1 MKKLTPKQASFKT
14 YCQRIGYTGK
24 PIFNRL
30 QAIKQKCLDC
40 HCWQPK
46 EAQACDLSDC
56 ALFPFNKC
64 INSYYSLLTY
74 ILYHINYQ
82 KSISFLK
89 IFAD

>member
-56 ALFPFNKC
+56 ALYPYNKM
-64 INSYYSLLTY
+64 IKKWAMNT
-74 ILYHINYQ
+74 I
-82 KSISFLK
+82 KTR
-89 IFAD
+89 